1 MVLLCSC
8 VPCLAFGLFLSVS
21 SLSFP
26 LVRAS
31 VLLLSLERTCLIKM
45 LPFS

>member
-1 MVLLCSC
+1 MVLLMSAL
-8 VPCLAFGLFLSVS
+8 PFGLFLSVS

-26 LVRAS
+26 LVHAS
-31 VLLLSLERTCLIKM
+31 VLLLSLELTCLIKM